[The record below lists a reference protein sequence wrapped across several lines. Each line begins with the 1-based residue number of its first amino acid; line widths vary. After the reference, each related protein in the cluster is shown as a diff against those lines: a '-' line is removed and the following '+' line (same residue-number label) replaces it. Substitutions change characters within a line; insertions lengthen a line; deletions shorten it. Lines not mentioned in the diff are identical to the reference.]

1 MQIAGKEKEKKLL
14 ERGIAMLGLP
24 PLQKET
30 SEKFMLYLSELKKWN
45 RTHNLTAITDD
56 REIIIK
62 HFLDSA
68 LYLKAVQGRGRR
80 LADIGSGAG
89 FPGVVLKLLDPA
101 LSVSLIEPAW
111 KKAVFLRHITREL
124 GLEGIT
130 VMEEKLEGLRVG
142 NPFDI
147 ALTRALFKAPDF
159 IKRAS
164 GMVKKGGFFIMSKGP
179 SYEAEL
185 AGIRHEVLK
194 LTLPFTDAERSVIII
209 ING

>member
-1 MQIAGKEKEKKLL
+1 MQTAGKELKLL
-14 ERGIAMLGLP
+14 EKGAAGLGLP

-30 SEKFMLYLSELKKWN
+30 AGKFMLYLSELKKWN
-45 RTHNLTAITDD
+45 RTHNLTAIKED

-68 LYLKAVQGRGRR
+68 LYLKAIEGRGRNI
-80 LADIGSGAG
+80 ADIGSGAG
-89 FPGVVLKLLDPA
+89 FPGVVLKLLAPD
-101 LSVSLIEPAW
+101 LRVSLVEPAW

-130 VMEEKLEGLRVG
+130 VLEEKMEDLPGVAQ
-142 NPFDI
+142 FDI

-159 IKRAS
+159 IRSAS
-164 GMVKKGGFFIMSKGP
+164 GIVKKGGFFIMSKGP
-179 SYEAEL
+179 SYAAEL
-185 AGIRHEVLK
+185 AGIKHEVLK
-194 LTLPFTDAERSVIII
+194 FNLPFTDAERFVIII